1 MGITI
6 YDKDNELKKIDLI
19 MQHEIVRIRQ
29 QLINEAMVKFKEE
42 LTKLALRIG
51 LKIES
56 YDDDYERKK
65 YINIIL
71 EQGGRNAQTTNS
83 VEQRWLLRS
92 QQGEDHAN

>member
-1 MGITI
+1 MAITI

-83 VEQRWLLRS
+83 VEQMGS
-92 QQGEDHAN
+92 FD